1 MSLSLRP
8 TREDH
13 IVEALFQKRKVKM
26 TDTRHQSLPCV
37 ADVAKIH
44 GLMEFSF

>member
-13 IVEALFQKRKVKM
+13 IVEVLFQKKVKI
-26 TDTRHQSLPCV
+26 TDTRHQSLLCV

-44 GLMEFSF
+44 GLMEFNF